1 MPRRGLERTG
11 LEVGTMKWIIEAVRK
26 VRVFLGEVQTELK
39 KSTWPDRQ
47 ELVESTV
54 VVIISVVLLSI
65 FVGVSDTILGT
76 LVRLMVK

>member
-1 MPRRGLERTG
+1 
-11 LEVGTMKWIIEAVRK
+11 MKWIIEAVRK

>member
-1 MPRRGLERTG
+1 
-11 LEVGTMKWIIEAVRK
+11 MKWIIEAVRK
-26 VRVFLGEVQTELK
+26 VRGFLGEVQTELK